1 VSNRKNKRFACGI
14 ATVCLAAVTA
24 GCAGL
29 DGPQWNFASR
39 STADTSATASAEN
52 SGRRAGGRTAVK
64 SDGPPR
70 TQEAIADFERRRNDA
85 QFLAAETDWR
95 QGNGKKCRE
104 SLEKILG
111 RDPGHRGSIL
121 LLADV
126 HLEEERSIEAVE
138 TLERGVAA
146 LPGDA
151 EIAYKLGVAL
161 EADGQPAESLHWLHQ
176 AAAKEPNNEHY
187 QTALAQAKDAAAA
200 AGDAAASPGTDDTS
214 PQGTGPQAIA
224 GIENEA
230 TVAPKAMNASP
241 AAEPSI
247 TVPSSAAPSVA
258 APTRSDVAFQAAL
271 ADWDAGRKEACEA
284 KLQAIIVDDPKHVDT
299 AILLAEVEL
308 STGRGD
314 VARARVERLVI
325 RNPNDP
331 QVRRACG
338 ITYEALGRKELAA
351 ACFAQ
356 AEQLAAQPA
365 ARTITHREQAAREAG
380 ISRNREP
387 AVLNVAAPEASPL
400 VAGGELNLTTTDQP
414 TTTGPSS
421 DRDAIERDTSSDL
434 GLSSD
439 QGPPAPSILR
449 FEADVKPSKLGAGPA
464 AGGATGAA
472 DADRT
477 RLSAAELLDRGSQA
491 LAERNVDAA
500 RDAFM
505 EAIRQDR
512 KNSQTA
518 VTAAVAALK
527 NEQPELAL
535 QLATFALETLPRSA
549 GLHRVHGTAAYKL
562 GRFAEA
568 EAALRQSLSLDNSQ
582 ALSYFLLGSVQSR
595 LGKTE
600 AADGQFRHAAR
611 LDRRYAVRR

>member
-1 VSNRKNKRFACGI
+1 VSNRISKRFAGGI
-14 ATVCLAAVTA
+14 AGACLAVVTV
-24 GCAGL
+24 GCTGF

-39 STADTSATASAEN
+39 STADTSATESAEI
-52 SGRRAGGRTAVK
+52 SGRRAGGRTAKK

-95 QGNGKKCRE
+95 QGDGKKCRE
-104 SLEKILG
+104 SLEKILA

-176 AAAKEPNNEHY
+176 AATKEPDNEHY
-187 QTALAQAKDAAAA
+187 QTALAQARDAAAA
-200 AGDAAASPGTDDTS
+200 AGDTAAAVADDAS
-214 PQGTGPQAIA
+214 PQANLSTEPQAIV

-230 TVAPKAMNASP
+230 TAAPKATHASA
-241 AAEPSI
+241 AAER
-247 TVPSSAAPSVA
+247 SVA
-258 APTRSDVAFQAAL
+258 APTRSDAAFQTAL
-271 ADWDAGRKEACEA
+271 ADWDAGRTDACEA
-284 KLQAIIVDDPKHVDT
+284 KLQAIIVDDPKHVD
-299 AILLAEVEL
+299 AALLLAEVEL

-331 QVRRACG
+331 QIRRACG
-338 ITYEALGRKELAA
+338 ITYEALGRQELAA

-365 ARTITHREQAAREAG
+365 ARPITHREQAAREAG
-380 ISRNREP
+380 SSRIHEP
-387 AVLNVAAPEASPL
+387 AVLNVAAPDSSPL
-400 VAGGELNLTTTDQP
+400 LAGGELNLTTADQP

-421 DRDAIERDTSSDL
+421 DRDTSDRERSSVL
-434 GLSSD
+434 SSSSD

-449 FEADVKPSKLGAGPA
+449 FEADAKPSKFGAGPA

-472 DADRT
+472 AADRT
-477 RLSAAELLDRGSQA
+477 KLSAAELLDRGGRA
-491 LAERNVDAA
+491 LAERNMDAA

-535 QLATFALETLPRSA
+535 QLATFALEILPRSA

-595 LGKTE
+595 LGKNE
-600 AADGQFRHAAR
+600 AADGQFRHAAK
-611 LDRRYAVRR
+611 LDRRYAGRR